1 MELVDLGKQ
10 FQLGSLA
17 FATVGHRG
25 GPTPVGVCGSL
36 LRQVEEWHVRHHF
49 ENVKIPKGAH
59 AGKGP
64 IRDARMQ
71 MWADLCGSI
80 L

>member
-1 MELVDLGKQ
+1 M
-10 FQLGSLA
+10 
-17 FATVGHRG
+17 
-25 GPTPVGVCGSL
+25 GPCLWGVCGSL
-36 LRQVEEWHVRHHF
+36 LREVEEWHVRRHF
-49 ENVKIPKGAH
+49 ENVKTPKGAH

-71 MWADLCGSI
+71 MWADLCGGI